1 LLRSVTRSPVGSEG
15 DGTGPEVRLDDVD
28 RALLFEL
35 RTEGRASYAHLAR
48 TVGLSQASVRVRVQR
63 LLASKVVTIAG
74 IVHPSILGVRTMAA
88 GGVVVRGEAQRI
100 VGEIAA
106 LPEASFVVIA
116 SGRFDVIFE
125 VRCRSDEHL
134 VQTLDSIRLIDG
146 VRSVETLKYLHVAK
160 PQMSTLGYGDG
171 FELDGVDR
179 VLLRELQAQ
188 GRATYA
194 HLSSRVGLSEAAV
207 RVRVMRL
214 LNSGAVSVIGI
225 IDPMALGIGEICGFT
240 MTVHRSSRSVAAD
253 VARVPEVVFAAVTGG
268 RWDVIGTLS
277 AASDEQI
284 LDALDTIRAIDGV
297 RTLESFPHV
306 SLAKEQYPRLD

>member
-1 LLRSVTRSPVGSEG
+1 MANPAL
-15 DGTGPEVRLDDVD
+15 RLDVID

-35 RTEGRASYAHLAR
+35 RAEGRATYADLAR
-48 TVGLSQASVRVRVQR
+48 RVGLSQASVRVRVQR
-63 LLASKVVTIAG
+63 LLASNVVTIVG
-74 IVHPSILGVRTMAA
+74 IVHPSIIGIRTMAA
-88 GGVVVRGEAQRI
+88 GGVIVRSEAQRI

-134 VQTLDSIRLIDG
+134 VQTLDSIRLVDG
-146 VRSVETLKYLHVAK
+146 VRSVETLKYLHIAK
-160 PQMSTLGYGDG
+160 PQLSALGDG
-171 FELDGVDR
+171 NGFDLDGVDR

-194 HLSSRVGLSEAAV
+194 HLSSRVGLSEAAARV
-207 RVRVMRL
+207 RVRRL
-214 LNSGAVSVIGI
+214 LDAGAVSVIGM

-240 MTVHRSSRSVAAD
+240 MTVHRPSREVAAE

-277 AASDEQI
+277 AGSDERI
-284 LDALDTIRAIDGV
+284 LDALDALRSIDGV